1 MTTSN
6 SQKQINFISKKT
18 LIMNTKYPNKVKFTN
33 VFQLFQRLLMNQ
45 KYNLFPFLNLSSLRN
60 SH

>member
-18 LIMNTKYPNKVKFTN
+18 LIMNTKYPNKANFSH
-33 VFQLFQRLLMNQ
+33 VFQIVSQRDKIDLM
-45 KYNLFPFLNLSSLRN
+45 KKKTK
-60 SH
+60 